1 MFPYTGIECRTW
13 NCFLW
18 HVDEK
23 SFGLEIKPKFGSF
36 PKYSVFLAFSSC
48 INRTVMDPIQQI
60 TCRYCM
66 QQITKV
72 YCLQWI
78 ESPSWFT
85 IQSHQ
90 YQIIVLS
97 SSSLPPLRLMSMPF
111 FHYSKIHK
119 ITCRFFSMEKLYFS
133 LSFQWNWRWQEMIFS
148 LSFQHIIH
156 PHLEAFL
163 NECSSSIHFFMIFV
177 IIFTRNNHMISIQQ
191 LYSNLNNCQTLT
203 NIWSCYWSKHC
214 YKPI

>member
-1 MFPYTGIECRTW
+1 
-13 NCFLW
+13 
-18 HVDEK
+18 
-23 SFGLEIKPKFGSF
+23 
-36 PKYSVFLAFSSC
+36 
-48 INRTVMDPIQQI
+48 MDPIQQI

-85 IQSHQ
+85 IQSHR

-97 SSSLPPLRLMSMPF
+97 SSSRPPLRLMSMPF

-133 LSFQWNWRWQEMIFS
+133 LFFFYEIEGGKRWFFHSLFNTLFILIWKRFWTNAVLQFTFSWFLWSFSPGTTIWYPFSSCTAIWAIARLSPIFDLVIDQS
-148 LSFQHIIH
+148 IATNQSNSRFVG
-156 PHLEAFL
+156 
-163 NECSSSIHFFMIFV
+163 CSSTLWLCY
-177 IIFTRNNHMISIQQ
+177 II
-191 LYSNLNNCQTLT
+191 
-203 NIWSCYWSKHC
+203 K
-214 YKPI
+214 